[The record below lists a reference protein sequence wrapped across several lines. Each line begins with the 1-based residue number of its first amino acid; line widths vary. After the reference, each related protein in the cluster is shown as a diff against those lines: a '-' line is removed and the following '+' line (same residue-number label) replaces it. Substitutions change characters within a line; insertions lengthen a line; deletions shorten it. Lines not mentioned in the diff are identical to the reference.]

1 MMKTKKPFF
10 SAKNLTVTPYAVWM
24 VLFVLIPIGL
34 VVYFAFTDANGT
46 FTLENLSYIK
56 RYAETFWL
64 SVELALIS
72 TVICLLLAYPMAFI
86 IAKMPTERQGSAI
99 LLIML
104 PMWMNFLIRTYAWMT
119 ILENNGIINRFVG
132 MIAQWLQIE
141 FEGFSM
147 INTNG
152 AIVLGM
158 VYNYLPYMILPIY
171 TVLTKIDN
179 SLIEAARDLGSS
191 SVHVFRRIIA
201 PLSVPG
207 VISGITMVFVPAVS
221 TFIISYLLGGGKTY
235 LIGNIIENYFLGS
248 SGAINYNVGAA
259 LSLLLM
265 ILIVVSMGIMNH
277 FDKDSESVGGGM
289 IV

>member
-1 MMKTKKPFF
+1 MKTKKPFF
-10 SAKNLTVTPYAVWM
+10 SAKNLTVAPYTVWM
-24 VLFVLIPIGL
+24 TLFVLIPIGL
-34 VVYFAFTDANGT
+34 VVYFAFTDGAGG
-46 FTLENLSYIK
+46 FTLDNISYIK
-56 RYAETFWL
+56 RYAGTFWL
-64 SVELALIS
+64 SVELAFVS
-72 TVICLLLAYPMAFI
+72 TVICLLLAYPMAYI
-86 IAKMPTERQGSAI
+86 IAKMSPSRQGSVI
-99 LLIML
+99 LLVML

-132 MIAQWLQIE
+132 MIADWLQVPFDG
-141 FEGFSM
+141 FEM

-179 SLIEAARDLGSS
+179 SLIEAARDLGSD
-191 SVHVFRRIIA
+191 SVQIFGRIVF
-201 PLSVPG
+201 PLSIPG

-235 LIGNIIENYFLGS
+235 LIGNVIENYFLGS

-277 FDKDSESVGGGM
+277 FDKDSEASGGGI